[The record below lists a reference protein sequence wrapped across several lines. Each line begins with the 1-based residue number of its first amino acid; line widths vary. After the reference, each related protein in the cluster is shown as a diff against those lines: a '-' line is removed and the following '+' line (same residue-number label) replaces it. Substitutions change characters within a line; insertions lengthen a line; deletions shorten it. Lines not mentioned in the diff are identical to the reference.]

1 MFCKRSS
8 LSLAEP
14 YISPG
19 FSMQNQQE
27 GWHSLASRQHWWWR
41 GSNQDQSTPMFQ
53 IIDINIQ
60 RILCFWALLKQIE
73 KKPVLARTQHFAIQ
87 WVCLKQT
94 AHDCDAFCG
103 WSAER
108 MARND
113 RKSETSKENIE
124 LTDESLIQTQQNSEK
139 ITVAKSKA
147 VAKGNMPPHQKV
159 SANVGC
165 TELGTNPTKH
175 LCIDW
180 TLWAAVLLQ

>member
-1 MFCKRSS
+1 
-8 LSLAEP
+8 
-14 YISPG
+14 
-19 FSMQNQQE
+19 
-27 GWHSLASRQHWWWR
+27 
-41 GSNQDQSTPMFQ
+41 
-53 IIDINIQ
+53 
-60 RILCFWALLKQIE
+60 
-73 KKPVLARTQHFAIQ
+73 
-87 WVCLKQT
+87 
-94 AHDCDAFCG
+94 
-103 WSAER
+103 

-175 LCIDW
+175 LCID
-180 TLWAAVLLQ
+180 